1 MRKHLIWVLGLVVA
15 LASIG
20 LASMASAAV
29 NTQQITAKITPK
41 KRSKTQRVPISID
54 VNVFATNPTNPQQVP
69 NPTTLALVDFDKDVK
84 FQQKGY
90 PTCDPS
96 QFGSQSTTDDVKAA
110 CPDAIV
116 GSGTATVLL
125 KSGPGLPPLT
135 VHAKTIG
142 ANVKGNKVLLHSYT
156 QEAGGVPLVGSFKK
170 STGGSKYGQMLSTPV
185 PPLAGGSGVIS
196 QFELKTDKIAY
207 KHNGKKLAIASA
219 KCSSKKLDFQARFTD
234 DQGQTAVG
242 HTTNKCK
249 GKK

>member
-20 LASMASAAV
+20 AASLASAAV
-29 NTQQITAKITPK
+29 NNQQITAKITPK

-207 KHNGKKLAIASA
+207 KNKGKKLAIVSA

-234 DQGQTAVG
+234 DQGQTATG
-242 HTTNKCK
+242 HTTNACK
-249 GKK
+249 PKH

>member
-15 LASIG
+15 LASVG
-20 LASMASAAV
+20 AASLASAAV
-29 NTQQITAKITPK
+29 NSQSITAKIAPK
-41 KRSKTQRVPISID
+41 KRSKTKRVPISLD
-54 VNVFATNPTNPQQVP
+54 VNVFATNPGNPQAVP
-69 NPTTLALVDFDKDVK
+69 NATTLALVDFDKDVK

-96 QFGSQSTTDDVKAA
+96 QFGSQSTTDDVQSA

-116 GSGTATVLL
+116 GSGTATVIL

-170 STGGSKYGQMLSTPV
+170 STGGHKYGQMLSTPV

-207 KHNGKKLAIASA
+207 KHNHKKLAIVAA

-242 HTTNKCK
+242 HTTAKCK
-249 GKK
+249 KKK